1 MNVLNVPDQAHFN
14 DGSNLVRVRFSAT
27 LGDDVPQEL
36 APGDSEGAFFWV
48 QLNVEPPK
56 VVEGFL

>member
-1 MNVLNVPDQAHFN
+1 VNIFDILDWTHLS
-14 DGSNLVRVRFSAT
+14 DGQDLIRVCFDAV

-36 APGDSEGAFFWV
+36 PWGHSEGAFFWV
-48 QLNVEPPK
+48 QLNVEPPE